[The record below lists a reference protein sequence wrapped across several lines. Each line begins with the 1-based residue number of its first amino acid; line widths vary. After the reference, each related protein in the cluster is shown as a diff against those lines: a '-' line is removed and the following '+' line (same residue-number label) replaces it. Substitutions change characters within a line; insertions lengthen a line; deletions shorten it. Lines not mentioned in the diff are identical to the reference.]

1 MLNEI
6 ETAMLVTHGISGGF
20 HGRPMMLAK
29 GGLNAQATRVSNGK
43 SSERFLY
50 FATTSDS
57 PKALE
62 TRKND
67 DVTLTF
73 QDRSRFV
80 SLNGRAIVTRDPAL
94 VARLWSDVWKVWFPK
109 GQTDPRLCI
118 IRVTPYEAEYWDRNE
133 IRDCA
138 TCSMRMTTFTRQGPA
153 TSHAY
158 RQRRSCPV
166 ATAADPHHGDR
177 RSQAVRSAPSLVA

>member
-50 FATTSDS
+50 FVTTSDS

-118 IRVTPYEAEYWDRNE
+118 IRVTPYEAEYWDQSE
-133 IRDCA
+133 IKGLRYLFDA
-138 TCSMRMTTFTRQGPA
+138 DDDFYTPRPGNIARISPTTVLSGGDSSGSTP
-153 TSHAY
+153 
-158 RQRRSCPV
+158 RRSP
-166 ATAADPHHGDR
+166 
-177 RSQAVRSAPSLVA
+177 